1 MNSNLPFILFIAYS
15 IGYLIVFAITDNI
28 LGIVLIAMFSV
39 FGLFINERLNDIE
52 DLLRRY
58 RGN

>member
-1 MNSNLPFILFIAYS
+1 MNSNLPFVLFSVYS
-15 IGYLIVFAITDNI
+15 IGYLIIFAITDNV

-39 FGLFINERLNDIE
+39 FSLVVNERLNDIE

-58 RGN
+58 RGD

>member
-1 MNSNLPFILFIAYS
+1 MNSNLPFILFITYS

-28 LGIVLIAMFSV
+28 LGIVIIAMFSV

>member
-1 MNSNLPFILFIAYS
+1 MNSNISIILFSAYS
-15 IGYLIVFAITDNI
+15 IGYLIIFAIIDNV

-58 RGN
+58 RGV